1 MARRS
6 KDLSQRGRLRQRA
19 RQAGWEALEDAELLA
34 LLIAAA
40 LPRTD
45 VLATARRLLD
55 EAGGLGGAL
64 ADPAAARR
72 LCGPSA
78 ALQLAAA
85 RAAAVRLAR
94 ADVSGRPVIASSVAL
109 HAYVRAELAHLPREQ
124 FRVLFLDRKNR
135 LIRDEA
141 MGDGSVDHA
150 PVYPREV
157 ARRALELSASALI
170 LLHNHPSGDPSPSS
184 ADVDMTRQI
193 VAAAGALRIA
203 VHDHLVVA
211 RDGVAS
217 LRALGLM

>member
-1 MARRS
+1 
-6 KDLSQRGRLRQRA
+6 
-19 RQAGWEALEDAELLA
+19 
-34 LLIAAA
+34 
-40 LPRTD
+40 
-45 VLATARRLLD
+45 
-55 EAGGLGGAL
+55 GGAL